1 MWFID
6 KNGSMEKNV
15 DCLLAKIASNITN
28 NKNKKWKKTRSL
40 KVKPYSYKSERLE
53 FHAKISQ
60 MSPTKRMIV
69 EKLLNNFKTL
79 WIRNKLEEKM

>member
-1 MWFID
+1 MIHGGLLWFID

-15 DCLLAKIASNITN
+15 DSLLAKIASNITN

-53 FHAKISQ
+53 FHAKNHKVAQPI
-60 MSPTKRMIV
+60 
-69 EKLLNNFKTL
+69 E
-79 WIRNKLEEKM
+79 W